1 MFIITNHE
9 RVITN
14 YVSVAYYK
22 LRQSVITNYDT
33 FFYYKLRQ
41 SSYKLWQVLQIKTK
55 LLQIRTEH
63 AQTSEEQ
70 KDVLN
75 CRVDHVKSKCQQG
88 SLKQGTL
95 KNLMT

>member
-1 MFIITNHE
+1 MFIITDHDK
-9 RVITN
+9 VITN

-22 LRQSVITNYDT
+22 LRQSVITNYDS

-75 CRVDHVKSKCQQG
+75 CRVDHVKSNCQQG
-88 SLKQGTL
+88 REPKGGNT
-95 KNLMT
+95 